1 VKLVTVS
8 EMRAIEAEANATG
21 LTNEKLME
29 NAGYYLAN
37 EIMQLLP
44 GNEEGDAVQILGLIG
59 PGNNGG
65 DTLIALARLAEKGW
79 TVRAYLLKRSSA
91 HAALINRLS
100 ESNGEVIYAEDD
112 EGGLQLQAFVETAE
126 ILLDGVLG
134 TGFEFPIKADIGKI
148 LASVKTILGNLENPP
163 AVIAVD
169 CPSGMNCDTGQVSD
183 ETIPADITIT
193 MAAVKRGLLILPAF
207 SYAGIIRIGQIG
219 ELSDLPAWKGI
230 INEVA
235 DDQLICNILPD
246 RPLDAHKGTF
256 GTAFIAAGSINY
268 TGAALLAGKAAAR
281 IGAGLVTMGIPA
293 PLHSALAGHFP
304 EATWILLPHEM
315 GVIAASA
322 VDVLVKNIDRATAI
336 LIGPG
341 IGLEDTTQEFMEKLL
356 GSKSTPRINSKRIG
370 FIKEN
375 GIPEESGGGKAF
387 PPMVIDADGLKL
399 LARIDNWPKLLP
411 ATTILTPHP
420 GEMSILTGQSLNDI
434 QADRLGIAKKFAM
447 EWDHVIVLKGAFT
460 VIAASD
466 GRTTTIPFA
475 TPALSHAGT
484 GDVLS
489 GLITGLRAQGVG
501 AYESAVAGAWIHA
514 RAGLIASK
522 ILGHDAV
529 VLAGDVLDCIPD
541 VLQEL

>member
-1 VKLVTVS
+1 MK
-8 EMRAIEAEANATG
+8 AIEVEANATG
-21 LTNEKLME
+21 LTNEQLME
-29 NAGYYLAN
+29 NAGYHLAN
-37 EIMQLLP
+37 EIMELLP
-44 GNEEGDAVQILGLIG
+44 GNEEGEDVQILGLVG

-79 TVRAYLLKRSSA
+79 TVRAYMLKRSSDN
-91 HAALINRLS
+91 AALISRLS

-112 EGGLQLQAFVETAE
+112 ERGLQLQAFVETAE

-134 TGFEFPIKADIGKI
+134 TGFQFPIKAEIGKI
-148 LASVKTILGNLENPP
+148 LSSVKTILGSLENPP

-169 CPSGMNCDTGQVSD
+169 CPSGTNCDTGQVSE

-207 SYAGIIRIGQIG
+207 SYAGVIRIGQIG
-219 ELSDLPAWKGI
+219 DLSDLAAWKGI
-230 INEVA
+230 MNEVA
-235 DDQLICNILPD
+235 DDQLISNILPD

-256 GTAFIAAGSINY
+256 GTAMITSGSINY

-281 IGAGLVTMGIPA
+281 IGAGLVTMSIPA
-293 PLHSALAGHFP
+293 PLHPALAGHFP

-322 VDVLVKNIDRATAI
+322 AEVLMKNIDRATAM

-341 IGLEDTTQEFMEKLL
+341 MGLEDTTREFMVKLL

-370 FIKEN
+370 FIKEE
-375 GIPEESGGGKAF
+375 GIVGESSAGKDY

-399 LARIDNWPKLLP
+399 LARIDSWQQLL
-411 ATTILTPHP
+411 AASTILTPHP
-420 GEMSILTGQSLNDI
+420 GEMAILTGQPLNDI
-434 QADRLGIAKKFAM
+434 QADRLGIAKKCAI
-447 EWDHVIVLKGAFT
+447 EWGHVIVLKGAFT
-460 VIAASD
+460 VIAAPD

-514 RAGLIASK
+514 RAGSIASML
-522 ILGHDAV
+522 LGHDAV
-529 VLAGDVLDCIPD
+529 VLAGDVLDCVPD